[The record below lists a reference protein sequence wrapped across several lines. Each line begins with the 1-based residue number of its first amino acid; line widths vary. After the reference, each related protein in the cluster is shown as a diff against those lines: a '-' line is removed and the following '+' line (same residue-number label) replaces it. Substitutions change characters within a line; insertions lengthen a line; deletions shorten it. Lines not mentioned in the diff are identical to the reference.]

1 MSKAQNFQS
10 AEQPLSIDF
19 TVKMLHGCRI
29 VFGEIPVSALG
40 MLTHGFSAKALM
52 AIDIADRIG
61 ATLVIGEPEDL
72 DKLREADLPLSAKRQ
87 ADAVAAEKA
96 NLLLVASWLREGNR
110 GASSNAMC
118 KRIFGIPESARDD
131 HPHDPS
137 DLLRCLQFLDAT
149 HSHDQLP
156 LMADVSS
163 AWALLVPNWA
173 FLADTLRTEAKYGT
187 SAPKTLAEMRAIL
200 SK

>member
-72 DKLREADLPLSAKRQ
+72 DKLREADLPPLPYAPSSPSFQQLCSWQFSFKL
-87 ADAVAAEKA
+87 AVAAI
-96 NLLLVASWLREGNR
+96 SWDCESVQHRPSGRLPPDLRAYHQTWCR
-110 GASSNAMC
+110 A
-118 KRIFGIPESARDD
+118 
-131 HPHDPS
+131 DPS
-137 DLLRCLQFLDAT
+137 
-149 HSHDQLP
+149 SPP
-156 LMADVSS
+156 L
-163 AWALLVPNWA
+163 
-173 FLADTLRTEAKYGT
+173 
-187 SAPKTLAEMRAIL
+187 
-200 SK
+200 